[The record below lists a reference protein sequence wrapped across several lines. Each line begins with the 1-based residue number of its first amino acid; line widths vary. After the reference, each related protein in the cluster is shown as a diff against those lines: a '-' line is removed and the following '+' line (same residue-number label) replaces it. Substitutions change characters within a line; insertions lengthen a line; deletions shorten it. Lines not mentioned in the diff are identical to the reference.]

1 MEDFFSHGQGID
13 KSSYSSAAHTV
24 LVNKNKRYL
33 EEKAEAG
40 RLVFFINL
48 RDTEKWFR
56 SVKSHSF
63 LVRPF
68 RCLEEVGF

>member
-1 MEDFFSHGQGID
+1 M
-13 KSSYSSAAHTV
+13 
-24 LVNKNKRYL
+24 
-33 EEKAEAG
+33 
-40 RLVFFINL
+40 FFINL

-68 RCLEEVGF
+68 RCLEEVGFLKNFSMKKGPLTVSICRAGILDIPVHNPQPMMNAKLSKQRF